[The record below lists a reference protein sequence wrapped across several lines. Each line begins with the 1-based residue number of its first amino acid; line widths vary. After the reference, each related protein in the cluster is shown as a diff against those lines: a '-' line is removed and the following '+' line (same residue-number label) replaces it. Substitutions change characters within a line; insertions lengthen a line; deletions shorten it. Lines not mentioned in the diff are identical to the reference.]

1 VTPSST
7 PTETSTPTST
17 PSNTPTP
24 TSTPTNTPTPTSTS
38 TSTPTPTATPPFPCL
53 GALTRDLAATGS
65 GTTGTTQATVAGGF
79 RLTVY
84 IQLTGAAPNT
94 TFDVYVDTGGGNAG
108 LHQFVSSFTTDNAG
122 NATFTGSI
130 TVASVAAAIDNEV
143 ILHGEV
149 PSRHQYIRQL
159 FAPCAES

>member
-1 VTPSST
+1 MV
-7 PTETSTPTST
+7 
-17 PSNTPTP
+17 
-24 TSTPTNTPTPTSTS
+24 
-38 TSTPTPTATPPFPCL
+38 ATP
-53 GALTRDLAATGS
+53 AAN
-65 GTTGTTQATVAGGF
+65 
-79 RLTVY
+79 
-84 IQLTGAAPNT
+84 APQPM
-94 TFDVYVDTGGGNAG
+94 TFDAG
-108 LHQFVSSFTTDNAG
+108 LHQFVSSFTTDSAG